1 MAKSPKKEL
10 QRGEAVAAI
19 LNDRGD
25 ALVVTGIGNAV
36 HDVAAC
42 GDLPENFYLA
52 GIMGGAS
59 MVGMG
64 LALAQPDRRV
74 LVITGDGE
82 MLAGIGSLATIGVE
96 KVPNL
101 SIIVIDNRAY
111 AATGMQTTHTARG
124 VDLAGIAKASGFKN
138 AVAVNDDAG
147 LKQVVSDAY
156 AKTGPYF
163 AVLQVKSEGS
173 VRVKVPNDGT
183 ITARR
188 FRRALLGDEMN
199 P

>member
-1 MAKSPKKEL
+1 MAKSPQKKEL
-10 QRGEAVAAI
+10 QRGAAVAAI
-19 LNDRGD
+19 LKDRGD

-42 GDLPENFYLA
+42 GEVAENFYLA

-59 MVGMG
+59 MVGLG
-64 LALAQPDRRV
+64 LALAQPKRRV

-96 KVPNL
+96 TVPNL

-124 VDLAGIAKASGFKN
+124 VDLAGIAKASGFKH
-138 AVAVNDDAG
+138 AVAVNDG
-147 LKQVVSDAY
+147 LKQVVKDAY
-156 AKTGPYF
+156 TQPGPYF

-183 ITARR
+183 LTARR